1 MVFAAAA
8 AWAFVGVA
16 AFAFP
21 SPRAPRPIVQ
31 AIPSH
36 RTSEATGLAWTGADR
51 VYEEVDRR
59 ARGLGRDERTRVAR
73 VILEEA
79 ARADLAP
86 ALVLAVIQVESGFD
100 ARAVSPAGALGLM
113 QLMMPTLREELSRAR
128 LAHLDPFDPAANVRA
143 GVRYLARL
151 VSAFGEVELALMA
164 YNAGP
169 NRIRRHLADGGVPVR
184 LLVYPREVLRR
195 ESRLAPP
202 PPEAGP
208 ASRVA
213 LASAP
218 ARRPALARAHGPRT
232 GAVARSGAVAT
243 IRRTGAAPSPRD
255 GAPAAPLA
263 VLGARTPG
271 TRSDLP
277 PAPAPSPSREARAT
291 RPPAVA
297 VASGRARSRA
307 LARPSPG

>member
-1 MVFAAAA
+1 M
-8 AWAFVGVA
+8 
-16 AFAFP
+16 
-21 SPRAPRPIVQ
+21 
-31 AIPSH
+31 
-36 RTSEATGLAWTGADR
+36 
-51 VYEEVDRR
+51 
-59 ARGLGRDERTRVAR
+59 
-73 VILEEA
+73 
-79 ARADLAP
+79 
-86 ALVLAVIQVESGFD
+86 ESGFD

-113 QLMMPTLREELSRAR
+113 QLMMPTLREELSRSR

-169 NRIRRHLADGGVPVR
+169 NRIRRHLADGGVPGR

-218 ARRPALARAHGPRT
+218 ASPSGARAGARAAHRRGRAQRRGRDDPPDRRRPVTARRG
-232 GAVARSGAVAT
+232 
-243 IRRTGAAPSPRD
+243 
-255 GAPAAPLA
+255 
-263 VLGARTPG
+263 
-271 TRSDLP
+271 
-277 PAPAPSPSREARAT
+277 
-291 RPPAVA
+291 
-297 VASGRARSRA
+297 SGRAARG
-307 LARPSPG
+307 ARPAGSGNAE